1 MSYQDR
7 IRDARP
13 GLSKSFARLADY
25 LLDSYIEVAFMT
37 ATELANQLGIDAAT
51 VVRFSQH
58 LGFTGYPE
66 LLREV
71 QEHVKHDILV
81 QYRQPDERDT
91 VPGIV
96 ATAIDELRSALA
108 LTQISL
114 NTAALADLVNLVGK
128 ARRILILAEGPAQPA
143 AYNLV
148 YYLEQGNFP
157 VQVARP
163 GLAGLARTLHTAT
176 GKDIMIAF
184 DIAGETPYLAPAL
197 REARAGG
204 ITTVSITSAPSLA
217 SAQSADIVLAAH
229 ASPELGVGIITVEA
243 ITYLLVKA
251 LRQAYPDHFAGV
263 EQEITE
269 LTSLLQ

>member
-1 MSYQDR
+1 MSYRDR
-7 IRDARP
+7 IRAARP

-25 LLDSYIEVAFMT
+25 LLDSYIEAAFMT
-37 ATELANQLGIDAAT
+37 ATELANQLGIDPAT

-66 LLREV
+66 LLREI
-71 QEHVKHDILV
+71 QEHVKHDLLV
-81 QYRQPDERDT
+81 RPQQASESGT
-91 VPGIV
+91 LPGIV
-96 ATAIDELRSALA
+96 ATAIDGLRSALE

-114 NTAALADLVNLVGK
+114 NTAALADLVNLAGK
-128 ARRILILAEGPAQPA
+128 AHRILILAEGPALPA

-148 YYLEQGNFP
+148 YYLEQGDFP

-163 GLAGLARTLHTAT
+163 GLTGLARTIHTAT
-176 GKDIMIAF
+176 GQDILIAF

-197 REARAGG
+197 REARAKG

-229 ASPELGVGIITVEA
+229 ANPELGVCILTVEA
-243 ITYLLVKA
+243 IIYVLVQA
-251 LRQAYPDHFAGV
+251 LRQAYPGRFAGA